1 MPDPKELKKLAESY
15 KAKWGFYP
23 KGYKTEQQLQQEY
36 MEARVDSAN
45 IAQEWKKSK
54 AEQVRIESGEKALTP
69 EQKRRL
75 KIKPPKSIK
84 KPTEAEKQA
93 KKLKTQVSIRK
104 SKEYLAGKKK
114 ITKIVRPKEPPTTLV
129 SKYFA
134 NILSD
139 AELLHFKKTYIETE
153 RAYVEKKYLATG
165 APPELAKAKAIT
177 YIKQKWD
184 FKYGKYFT
192 PERSLVGEIPTRT
205 SEENWWN
212 KEK

>member
-1 MPDPKELKKLAESY
+1 MSDPKLDAFLESMKPKMTY
-15 KAKWGFYP
+15 EDSVKAFV
-23 KGYKTEQQLQQEY
+23 LQQKKQWL
-36 MEARVDSAN
+36 EAEHRRREGITTKKDSL
-45 IAQEWKKSK
+45 ILKLPKSK
-54 AEQVRIESGEKALTP
+54 PAP
-69 EQKRRL
+69 E
-75 KIKPPKSIK
+75 
-84 KPTEAEKQA
+84 PTEAEKQA

-134 NILSD
+134 SILSD